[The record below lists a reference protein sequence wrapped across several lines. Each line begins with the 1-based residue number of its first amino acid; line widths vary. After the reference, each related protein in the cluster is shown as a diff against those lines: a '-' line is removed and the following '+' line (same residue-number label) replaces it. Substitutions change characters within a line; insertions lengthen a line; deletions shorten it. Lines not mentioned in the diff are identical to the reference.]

1 MFDAKR
7 RCAPS
12 WENVSAEENRRTA
25 KNCSNSG
32 SCFVF
37 VTATARTLQFTTVER
52 TLPWAW
58 YADPD
63 VLRRE
68 GARVFARSWQYVG
81 HSGQVAED
89 GSFFASVAGQIPVVV
104 TRARD
109 GDLRAFVNVCRHRG
123 HVVASGS
130 GQRET
135 LQCPYH
141 AWTYGLDGTL
151 RAAPRSDREPG
162 FELGELSLQAIPVD
176 SWGPFVFVNPD
187 AGAAPLAEALGDV
200 PARLA
205 EIIDV
210 DALEFRFRTEFEL
223 EANWKIACENF
234 LECYHCAVAHPGFT
248 AAVDVS
254 PDAYRLEAHG
264 LVSSQVGP
272 LRRNGNDD
280 SFLAGGDVPRSQFH
294 FLWPNFGINV
304 FPGRP
309 NLSCGP
315 ILPLGPEKTA
325 RFLDYFFAP
334 DADQAWI
341 DELMAF
347 DNQIGREDT
356 ALVEGVQRGVRSGV
370 LPEGRL
376 LSESEQLVA
385 HFQRLCAEA
394 LAE

>member
-1 MFDAKR
+1 
-7 RCAPS
+7 
-12 WENVSAEENRRTA
+12 
-25 KNCSNSG
+25 
-32 SCFVF
+32 
-37 VTATARTLQFTTVER
+37 VET

-58 YADPD
+58 YADPE

-68 GARVFARSWQYVG
+68 GERIFARAWQYVG
-81 HSGQVAED
+81 HTGQVAEE
-89 GSFFASVAGQIPVVV
+89 GSFFASAAGQIPVVV

-109 GDLRAFVNVCRHRG
+109 GVLRAFLNVCRHRG
-123 HVVASGS
+123 HVVAAGA

-162 FELGELSLQAIPVD
+162 FELGELGLHEIELD
-176 SWGPFVFVNPD
+176 TWGPFVFVNPD
-187 AGAAPLAEALGDV
+187 AGASPLAAALGDV

-205 EIIDV
+205 EIVDV
-210 DALEFRFRTEFEL
+210 DALEFRFRSEFEL
-223 EANWKIACENF
+223 DANWKIACENF

-254 PDAYRLEAHG
+254 QDSYRLEAAG
-264 LVSSQVGP
+264 LTSSQLGP
-272 LRRNGNDD
+272 LREDGN
-280 SFLAGGDVPRSQFH
+280 SFLAGGEVPRSQFH

-315 ILPLGPEKTA
+315 ILPAGPEKTA

-334 DADQAWI
+334 DVDQAWI
-341 DELMAF
+341 DELIAF
-347 DNQIGREDT
+347 DHQIGREDT

-385 HFQRLCAEA
+385 HFQALCADA

>member
-1 MFDAKR
+1 
-7 RCAPS
+7 
-12 WENVSAEENRRTA
+12 
-25 KNCSNSG
+25 
-32 SCFVF
+32 
-37 VTATARTLQFTTVER
+37 VER

-58 YADPD
+58 YADPE

-68 GARVFARSWQYVG
+68 GERIFARSWQYVG
-81 HSGQVAED
+81 HSGQVAEE
-89 GSFFASVAGQIPVVV
+89 GSFFACAAGQIPVVV

-109 GDLRAFVNVCRHRG
+109 GVVRAFVNVCRHRG
-123 HVVASGS
+123 HVVANGS
-130 GQRET
+130 GRRET

-162 FELGELSLQAIPVD
+162 FELGELGLQAIPVD
-176 SWGPFVFVNPD
+176 TWGPFVFVNPD
-187 AGAAPLAEALGDV
+187 PNAGPLAEALGDV
-200 PARLA
+200 PKRLA
-205 EIIDV
+205 EIVDV
-210 DALEFRFRTEFEL
+210 DSLEFRFRTEFEL

-254 PDAYRLEAHG
+254 LDAYRLEANG

-272 LRRNGNDD
+272 LRQNGDGG
-280 SFLAGGDVPRSQFH
+280 SFLAAGDVPRSQFH

-309 NLSCGP
+309 NLSCGA
-315 ILPLGPEKTA
+315 ILPLGPERTS

-334 DADQAWI
+334 DVDQAWI
-341 DELMAF
+341 DELLAF
-347 DNQIGREDT
+347 DDQIGREDT
-356 ALVEGVQRGVRSGV
+356 ALVEGVQRGVRSGIV
-370 LPEGRL
+370 PEGRIL
-376 LSESEQLVA
+376 TESEQLVA

-394 LAE
+394 LSG

>member
-1 MFDAKR
+1 
-7 RCAPS
+7 
-12 WENVSAEENRRTA
+12 
-25 KNCSNSG
+25 
-32 SCFVF
+32 
-37 VTATARTLQFTTVER
+37 VE
-52 TLPWAW
+52 TSLPWAW

-68 GARVFARSWQYVG
+68 RERIFARAWQYVG
-81 HSGQVAED
+81 QTAEAAEP
-89 GSFFASVAGQIPVVV
+89 GSYFTSTAGDIPVVV

-109 GDLRAFVNVCRHRG
+109 GQLRAFLNVCRHRG
-123 HVVASGS
+123 HVIALESGR
-130 GQRET
+130 RET

-141 AWTYGLDGTL
+141 AWTYGLDGAL
-151 RAAPRSDREPG
+151 RTAPRSDREPG
-162 FELGELSLQAIPVD
+162 FAAEDLALQPIQVET
-176 SWGPFVFVNPD
+176 WGPFVFVNPD
-187 AGAAPLAEALGDV
+187 LGAGSLRDALGDV

-210 DALEFRFRTEFEL
+210 DALEFRFRARFEL
-223 EANWKIACENF
+223 AANWKIACENF

-264 LVSSQVGP
+264 LVSSQFGP
-272 LRRNGNDD
+272 LRNGD
-280 SFLAGGDVPRSQFH
+280 SFLAHGEVPRSQFH

-315 ILPLGPEKTA
+315 IVPLGPERTA

-334 DADQAWI
+334 DVEQEWV
-341 DELMAF
+341 DELLAF
-347 DNQIGREDT
+347 DDQIGREDT

-370 LPEGRL
+370 LREGRL
-376 LSESEQLVA
+376 LSQSETLVA